1 MVAAAIRSAFR
12 LPALSFWPPRRTVR
26 LRLTAA
32 YGALFLLTGAVLLAI
47 TYLLVSRNLPPGP
60 QTVRGLSTRLAP
72 AAGLPR
78 NHVMF
83 QAGTGGCRLL
93 ASGLPSSAE
102 LAVRAQRCLSQQ
114 RAIELNQLLTESGI
128 ALGIMTGVSVGL
140 GWLVAGRMLR
150 KLRTITTAARSIS
163 AGNLHAR
170 LSLPGPDDE
179 LRELGNTFDGLLARL
194 ESAFDAERQFVAN
207 ASHEL
212 RTPLARQRTLLE
224 VALADPAPSVTGLR
238 TVCSRALIAGEQQE
252 RLIEALLAL
261 ARSQRG
267 LDRREP
273 VDLAAMTEKVLLARR
288 GEADERGLTVTAT
301 FASAPLLGDLRLAE
315 RLAVNLIDNAM
326 RHNVANGTVQVST
339 GTEGRCAL
347 LSVVNSGQ
355 VIRPEDVPRLL
366 RPFQRL
372 GTDRTGT
379 PDGLGLGLSI
389 VGAIT
394 DAHGGSL
401 RVDVR
406 PEGGLTV
413 RAAFP
418 LAVPS
423 AQQSMVQSHRSKTL

>member
-1 MVAAAIRSAFR
+1 MFAAAIRSAFR

-26 LRLTAA
+26 LRLTVA

-47 TYLLVSRNLPPGP
+47 TYLLVSRNLGPGP

-72 AAGLPR
+72 AARLPR
-78 NHVMF
+78 RHGLF
-83 QAGTGGCRLL
+83 RAGTGCRLL
-93 ASGLPSSAE
+93 AGGSPSSAD

-179 LRELGNTFDGLLARL
+179 LRELGDTFDGLLARL

-238 TVCSRALIAGEQQE
+238 TVCARALIAGEQQE

-267 LDRREP
+267 LNRREP
-273 VDLAAMTEKVLLARR
+273 VELAAITEKVLLARR

-394 DAHGGSL
+394 EAHGGSL

-418 LAVPS
+418 LAVD
-423 AQQSMVQSHRSKTL
+423 